1 MSEKSRNKWPIVNCQ
16 LSTLILI
23 VGMLI
28 ACESKQNS
36 AIVDTYICPMHPTV
50 VSEKQGVCPVCNM
63 DLVRKAR
70 PGEEVKV
77 TEDLVTLLKS
87 PNEHVVSSIKTT
99 KGEFASQTLSAEAN
113 GVVTYD
119 LRNRFTI
126 PARIGGRLEKVFL
139 KYPYQLVRKGQIVA
153 EIYSAELATAQQ
165 ELLWL
170 LQQNDNDQ
178 EIQQAKDKLVLLGFT
193 EQLLAN
199 LIQTKAVQYRFP
211 IISPV
216 SGFVVMGEQP
226 QPTMKTQANNMAMQ
240 TNAVTTKQ
248 PVTSAYIIKEGDYVN
263 AGATLFTVV
272 DVNSLLIELSVSAA
286 QSRNLSVGDTI
297 NLKLKQTELS
307 ARVGFIQPFYNTD
320 QEFALVRI
328 YVSGADL
335 KIGELVAAQWSTKTS
350 AWMWLPRQAVVDL
363 GTEAIVF
370 VKERGSFVAK
380 QVVIQ
385 SSSPDKVALSG
396 LSSMDEIALSAQ
408 FLVDSEGFIRT
419 SK

>member
-1 MSEKSRNKWPIVNCQ
+1 MSVRLRNKLSIVNCQ
-16 LSTLILI
+16 LTVFVMI
-23 VGMLI
+23 VWMLI
-28 ACESKQNS
+28 ACDSKQNS
-36 AIVDTYICPMHPTV
+36 ANVDTYICPMHPTV
-50 VSEKQGVCPVCNM
+50 VSDKQGVCPVCNM

-70 PGEEVKV
+70 PGEDVKV
-77 TEDLVTLLKS
+77 TEDLVRLLKS
-87 PNEHVVSSIKTT
+87 PNERVVSSIKTI
-99 KGEFASQTLSAEAN
+99 KGEFASQTLSAEAS

-119 LRNRFTI
+119 QRNRFTI

-139 KYPYQLVRKGQIVA
+139 KYPYQSVRKGQIVA

-170 LQQNDNDQ
+170 LKQDDNEQ
-178 EIQQAKDKLVLLGFT
+178 AIQQAKDKLSLLGFT
-193 EQLLAN
+193 EPLLAN
-199 LIQTKAVQYRFP
+199 LVQSKAVQYRFP

-226 QPTMKTQANNMAMQ
+226 QPTIATQPNMGMQ
-240 TNAVTTKQ
+240 TNAAIPQANNTD
-248 PVTSAYIIKEGDYVN
+248 IIKEGDYVN

-272 DVNSLLIELSVSAA
+272 DANSLLIELSVSAA
-286 QSRNLSVGDTI
+286 QSKNLSVGDTI
-297 NLKLKQTELS
+297 NLKLRQTVVP
-307 ARVGFIQPFYNTD
+307 ARVGFIQPFYNTNL
-320 QEFALVRI
+320 EFALVRI
-328 YVSGADL
+328 YVRGANL
-335 KIGELVAAQWSTKTS
+335 KIGELVNAQWSTKTS

-370 VKERGSFVAK
+370 VKDRGSFVAK

-385 SSSPDKVALSG
+385 SSTSDKIALTG
-396 LSSMDEIALSAQ
+396 LSSMDEIALNAQ

>member
-1 MSEKSRNKWPIVNCQ
+1 
-16 LSTLILI
+16 
-23 VGMLI
+23 MLI
-28 ACESKQNS
+28 ACDSKQNS
-36 AIVDTYICPMHPTV
+36 ANVDTYICPMHPTV
-50 VSEKQGVCPVCNM
+50 VSDKQGVCPVCNM

-77 TEDLVTLLKS
+77 TEDLVRLLKS
-87 PNEHVVSSIKTT
+87 PNERVVSSIKTI
-99 KGEFASQTLSAEAN
+99 KGEFASQTLSAEAS

-119 LRNRFTI
+119 QRNRFTI

-139 KYPYQLVRKGQIVA
+139 KYPYQSVRKGQIVA

-170 LQQNDNDQ
+170 LKQDDNEQ
-178 EIQQAKDKLVLLGFT
+178 AIQQAKDKLSLLGFT
-193 EQLLAN
+193 EPLLAN
-199 LIQTKAVQYRFP
+199 LVQSKAVQYRFP

-226 QPTMKTQANNMAMQ
+226 QPTIATQPNMGMQ
-240 TNAVTTKQ
+240 TNAAIPQANNTD
-248 PVTSAYIIKEGDYVN
+248 IIKEGDYVN

-272 DVNSLLIELSVSAA
+272 DANSLLIELSVSAA
-286 QSRNLSVGDTI
+286 QSKNLSVGDTI
-297 NLKLKQTELS
+297 NLKLRQTVVP
-307 ARVGFIQPFYNTD
+307 ARVGFIQPFYNTN
-320 QEFALVRI
+320 QEFAIVRI
-328 YVSGADL
+328 YVRGANL

-370 VKERGSFVAK
+370 VKERGSFVVK

-385 SSSPDKVALSG
+385 SSTSDKVALTG
-396 LSSMDEIALSAQ
+396 LSSMDEIALNAQ

-419 SK
+419 TK

>member
-1 MSEKSRNKWPIVNCQ
+1 MSVRLRNKLSIVNCQ
-16 LSTLILI
+16 LTIFVMI
-23 VGMLI
+23 VWMLI
-28 ACESKQNS
+28 ACDSKQHSTN
-36 AIVDTYICPMHPTV
+36 VDTYICPMHPTV
-50 VSEKQGVCPVCNM
+50 VSDKQGVCPVCNM
-63 DLVRKAR
+63 DLVRKAQ

-77 TEDLVTLLKS
+77 TEDLVRLLKS
-87 PNEHVVSSIKTT
+87 PNERVVSSIKTI
-99 KGEFASQTLSAEAN
+99 KGEFASQTLSAEAT

-119 LRNRFTI
+119 QRNRFTI

-139 KYPYQLVRKGQIVA
+139 KYPYQSVLKGQIVA

-170 LQQNDNDQ
+170 LQQDDNEQ

-193 EQLLAN
+193 EPLLAN
-199 LIQTKAVQYRFP
+199 LIQSKAVQYRFP

-216 SGFVVMGEQP
+216 SGFVIIGEQP
-226 QPTMKTQANNMAMQ
+226 QPTIATQSNMGMQ
-240 TNAVTTKQ
+240 TNAAIPQANNTD
-248 PVTSAYIIKEGDYVN
+248 IIKEGDYVN
-263 AGATLFTVV
+263 AGATLFSVV
-272 DVNSLLIELSVSAA
+272 DANSLLIELSVSVE
-286 QSRNLSVGDTI
+286 QSKNLSVGDTI
-297 NLKLKQTELS
+297 NLKLKQIVMP
-307 ARVGFIQPFYNTD
+307 ARVGFIQPFYNSN

-328 YVSGADL
+328 YVPRANL
-335 KIGELVAAQWSTKTS
+335 KIGELVTAQWSTKTS

-385 SSSPDKVALSG
+385 SSTSDKIALTG
-396 LSSMDEIALSAQ
+396 LSSMDEIALNAQ

>member
-1 MSEKSRNKWPIVNCQ
+1 MSVRLRNKLSIVNCQ
-16 LSTLILI
+16 LTVFVMI
-23 VGMLI
+23 VWMLI
-28 ACESKQNS
+28 ACDSKQNS
-36 AIVDTYICPMHPTV
+36 ANVDTYICPMHPTV
-50 VSEKQGVCPVCNM
+50 VSDKQGVCPVCNM

-77 TEDLVTLLKS
+77 TEDLVRLLKS
-87 PNEHVVSSIKTT
+87 PNERVVSSIKTI
-99 KGEFASQTLSAEAN
+99 KGEFASQTLSAEAS

-119 LRNRFTI
+119 QRNRFTI

-139 KYPYQLVRKGQIVA
+139 KYPYQSVRKGQIVA

-170 LQQNDNDQ
+170 LKQDDNEQ
-178 EIQQAKDKLVLLGFT
+178 AIQQAKDKLSLLGFT
-193 EQLLAN
+193 EPLLAN
-199 LIQTKAVQYRFP
+199 LVQSKAVQYRFP

-226 QPTMKTQANNMAMQ
+226 QPTIATQPNMGMQ
-240 TNAVTTKQ
+240 TNAAIPQANNTD
-248 PVTSAYIIKEGDYVN
+248 IIKEGDYVN

-272 DVNSLLIELSVSAA
+272 DANSLLIELSVSAA
-286 QSRNLSVGDTI
+286 QSKNLSVGDTI
-297 NLKLKQTELS
+297 NLKLRQTVVP
-307 ARVGFIQPFYNTD
+307 ARVGFIQPFYNTN
-320 QEFALVRI
+320 QEFAIVRI
-328 YVSGADL
+328 YVRGANL

-370 VKERGSFVAK
+370 VKERGSFVVK

-385 SSSPDKVALSG
+385 SSTSDKVALTG
-396 LSSMDEIALSAQ
+396 LSSMDEIALNAQ

-419 SK
+419 TK

>member
-1 MSEKSRNKWPIVNCQ
+1 MSVRLKNKLSIVNCQ
-16 LSTLILI
+16 LTIFVI
-23 VGMLI
+23 IAWMLI
-28 ACESKQNS
+28 ACDSKQHS
-36 AIVDTYICPMHPTV
+36 ANVDTYICPMHPTV
-50 VSEKQGVCPVCNM
+50 FSDKQGVCPVCNM
-63 DLVRKAR
+63 DLVRKAW

-77 TEDLVTLLKS
+77 TEDLVRLLKS
-87 PNEHVVSSIKTT
+87 PNERVVSSIKTI
-99 KGEFASQTLSAEAN
+99 KGEFASQTLSTEAT

-119 LRNRFTI
+119 SRNRFTI

-139 KYPYQLVRKGQIVA
+139 KYPYQSVSKGQKIA

-170 LQQNDNDQ
+170 LQQDDNEQ
-178 EIQQAKDKLVLLGFT
+178 AIQQAKDKLSLLGFT
-193 EQLLAN
+193 EPLLAN
-199 LIQTKAVQYRFP
+199 LVQSKAVQYRFP

-226 QPTMKTQANNMAMQ
+226 QPTIATQPNMGMQ
-240 TNAVTTKQ
+240 TNATIPQANNTD
-248 PVTSAYIIKEGDYVN
+248 IIKEGDYVN
-263 AGATLFTVV
+263 AGATLFSIV
-272 DVNSLLIELSVSAA
+272 DTNSLLIELSVSAE
-286 QSRNLSVGDTI
+286 QSKNLSVGDTI
-297 NLKLKQTELS
+297 NLKLRQTVVP
-307 ARVGFIQPFYNTD
+307 ARVGFIQPFYNTN
-320 QEFALVRI
+320 QELALVRI
-328 YVSGADL
+328 YVPGANL
-335 KIGELVAAQWSTKTS
+335 KIGELATAQWSTKTS

-385 SSSPDKVALSG
+385 SSTSDKIALTG
-396 LSSMDEIALSAQ
+396 LSSMDEIALNAQ